1 MNLGEQSHAAAR
13 ASLPVC
19 SDLVQEAA
27 LASEWAGLNVLARKL
42 MAGHKEEGTL
52 PP

>member
-1 MNLGEQSHAAAR
+1 MKLRELSHAAAR

-19 SDLVQEAA
+19 GNHVQEAA
-27 LASEWAGLNVLARKL
+27 LASGRMGLNVLACKL
-42 MAGHKEEGTL
+42 MAGHKEKGAL